1 MAKPQQEIDAIWAR
15 YRAALVQLDEA
26 LDENQA
32 LKSDLD
38 LDFSTPADIAQLE
51 AKIEAR
57 LGSNA

>member
-1 MAKPQQEIDAIWAR
+1 MANPQHEIDAIWAR
-15 YRAALVQLDEA
+15 YRAALTQLDEA

-38 LDFSTPADIAQLE
+38 LDFSTPADIAELE

-57 LGSNA
+57 LGSDA

>member
-26 LDENQA
+26 LDENEA
-32 LKSDLD
+32 LKNDLD
-38 LDFSTPADIAQLE
+38 LDFSTPSDIAELE
-51 AKIEAR
+51 ARIEAR